1 MVKKQKLFEGVISAV
16 MLILVACCI
25 LPFVL
30 LIMSSL
36 SDETSLLKF
45 GYTLWPRE
53 FSTAAYDYLLK
64 QGGTILRAYGISIVV
79 TGLGTVLGLMTTA
92 LLAWPISRAD
102 YPYRKVLSF
111 LVIVTLLFNGGLVPT
126 YFVYTN
132 LLHVKNTFLG
142 LLLPNLMLS
151 GFNVMIMRS
160 FFATTIPMAVIESA
174 QIDGAGEFTIFFK
187 IVLPLSMPIV
197 ATIGLMIGIGYWND
211 WYNGMIYITDTS
223 LFSIQNLL
231 NRMLSD
237 IQFLSSNAAVSGQA
251 GAVMASIPSTTVRMA
266 IAVVGTLP
274 ILIIYPF
281 FQKYFQ
287 KGITLGAVKG

>member
-1 MVKKQKLFEGVISAV
+1 MGKKQKTFEGIVGVI
-16 MLILVACCI
+16 MFLLIVCCI

-36 SDETSLLKF
+36 SDETSLLKY
-45 GYTLWPRE
+45 GYTLWPKE
-53 FSTAAYDYLLK
+53 FSTAAYEYLLK
-64 QGGTILRAYGISIVV
+64 QGSTILRAYGISIVLTV
-79 TGLGTVLGLMTTA
+79 TGTALGLMTTA

-102 YPYRKVLSF
+102 YPYRKILSF

-126 YFVYTN
+126 YFVYTSI
-132 LLHVKNTFLG
+132 LKVKNTFWG
-142 LLLPNLMLS
+142 LLLPNLLLS

-160 FFATTIPMAVIESA
+160 FFANTIPMAVIESA
-174 QIDGAGEFTIFFK
+174 KIDGAGEFTIFFR
-187 IVLPLSMPIV
+187 IVLPLSMPIM
-197 ATIGLMIGIGYWND
+197 AMIGLMIGINYWND

-251 GAVMASIPSTTVRMA
+251 GAVLASIPSTTVRMA
-266 IAVVGTLP
+266 IAVAGTLP